1 LIRGFKV
8 LENNYLCHNK
18 EIENFTSN
26 LLKDS
31 ITRQHV
37 RLYLDPIADSN
48 KDQRLAPEIELQ
60 QANHVIGKM
69 LP

>member
-1 LIRGFKV
+1 LIHGFKV

-37 RLYLDPIADSN
+37 DPIADSN